1 METLGAPCGKPAPI
15 CGKVV
20 PGTGFPQ
27 ARLAVLGGGSW
38 GTALAMVL
46 APRFERVSLWTYE
59 ADLAA
64 EMAAEREN
72 KDNLPGFRLP
82 PNIDVTSSLGEG
94 LRGATMVLG
103 VMPSTV
109 LRQVYIDAKSFIP
122 AHVPIVSATKGI
134 ERGTQKR
141 MSEII
146 AEVTGHTRIA
156 VLSGP
161 SFAREVARGEPTLVV
176 IAAAEAALCEEVQRA
191 FTGPTFRMYTSSD
204 PIGAEVGAALKNV
217 IAIAAGICHGLGL
230 GSNAMA
236 ALITRGLAEITRLAV
251 SMGAK
256 SATLAGLAGLGDLI
270 LTCTGE
276 LSRNRRVGVELSK
289 GKNLEEI
296 TGSMR
301 MIAEGVENTY
311 SAVELARRQG
321 VSMPIAETLHA
332 IFTDGKSP
340 HDALRE
346 LMERPAGAET

>member
-1 METLGAPCGKPAPI
+1 
-15 CGKVV
+15 
-20 PGTGFPQ
+20 
-27 ARLAVLGGGSW
+27 
-38 GTALAMVL
+38 MVL
-46 APRFERVSLWTYE
+46 APRYDRVSLWNYE

-72 KDNLPGFRLP
+72 KVFLPGFRLP
-82 PNIDVTSSLGEG
+82 PNIDVTSSLAEG
-94 LRGATMVLG
+94 LRDCSMVLG

-109 LRQVYIDAKSFIP
+109 LRQVYVDAKAYIP

-146 AEVTGHTRIA
+146 TEVTGHSRIA

-176 IAAAEAALCEEVQRA
+176 VAALEQALCEEVQKA
-191 FTGPTFRMYTSSD
+191 FTGPTFRLYMSSD
-204 PIGAEVGAALKNV
+204 PVGAEIGAALKNV
-217 IAIAAGICHGLGL
+217 IAIAAGMCHGLGL

-251 SMGAK
+251 SMGGRP
-256 SATLAGLAGLGDLI
+256 STLAGLAGLGDLI

-276 LSRNRRVGVELSK
+276 LSRNRKVGVELSK
-289 GKNLEEI
+289 GKSLEEI
-296 TGSMR
+296 TGGMR

-321 VSMPIAETLHA
+321 VSMPIAETLYS
-332 IFTDGKSP
+332 IFTQGKSP

-346 LMERPAGAET
+346 LMERPAGAEA

>member
-1 METLGAPCGKPAPI
+1 MAMS
-15 CGKVV
+15 
-20 PGTGFPQ
+20 
-27 ARLAVLGGGSW
+27 RLTVLGGGSW

-46 APRFERVSLWTYE
+46 APRYDRVSLWNYE

-72 KDNLPGFRLP
+72 KVFLPGFRLP
-82 PNIDVTSSLGEG
+82 PNIDVTSSLAEG
-94 LRGATMVLG
+94 LRDCSMVLG

-109 LRQVYIDAKSFIP
+109 LRQVYVDAKAYIP

-146 AEVTGHTRIA
+146 AEVTGHSRIA

-176 IAAAEAALCEEVQRA
+176 VAALEQALCEEVQKA
-191 FTGPTFRMYTSSD
+191 FTGPTFRLYMSSD
-204 PIGAEVGAALKNV
+204 PVGAEIGAALKNV

-251 SMGAK
+251 SMGGRP
-256 SATLAGLAGLGDLI
+256 STLAGLAGLGDLI

-276 LSRNRRVGVELSK
+276 LSRNRKVGVELSK
-289 GKNLEEI
+289 GKSLEEI
-296 TGSMR
+296 TGGMR

-321 VSMPIAETLHA
+321 VTMPIAETLYS
-332 IFTDGKSP
+332 IFTQGKSP

-346 LMERPAGAET
+346 LMERPAGAEA